1 MSSARGQ
8 LGNPYS
14 SGGGGVIFETRVQTS
29 FVVLMAAGGYVSCF
43 PNYPITRIKLQGRY
57 AGYDTDDLIVFT
69 KASDDGRERKL
80 LGQIKHRI
88 EINKSSDV
96 FGEVIQAAWD
106 DFGKAHLFTKGQ
118 DVIALITGPLSATDT
133 YDVRMILDWAR
144 QSETSEEFL
153 TKVELENVSS
163 QQKRTKLLAFRHH
176 LEKANDGNDVSDDDF
191 HQFLRHFH
199 LLGYDLDLNAGVTL
213 SLLQTVI
220 GLHTR
225 DNPAAMWSRILDEV
239 QSANQSA
246 GTLAKETLPEDIRNA
261 FRRADERTIPE
272 DISSK
277 LVPPTKPDW
286 SQYEYASE
294 LMIVGL
300 IGSWNEQSDADT
312 ATAGQLA
319 GEDYRSWILKVREAL
334 QQPGMP
340 ITQRN
345 GIWSVSE
352 RMELWQTLG
361 PRVFDD
367 HLDRLRQT
375 ATTVLMERDPK
386 FELPPEERYA
396 ASVHGKVLSH
406 SHQLRQGLASSLA
419 LVGNYPE
426 TLNNCSRG
434 RPEAVATLAVRD
446 IFDGSDWQLWASL
459 DNLLPLLAEVAPSE
473 FLDAVEAA
481 LQQTL
486 CPFDELFSQEGRGI
500 MGGNYMTGLLW
511 ALETLAW
518 DGEQLVRVSVILGE
532 LATRDPGGNW
542 SNRPS
547 NSLTTIFLPW
557 LPQTIASIDKR
568 KAAVETLQ
576 KQVPN
581 AAWQLLLSLLPSL
594 HQMSSGSAKPVWR
607 RTIPE
612 DWTEE
617 VTTKEYWNQVHVY
630 TEMAVEMARHDVG
643 RLGEVIDHLDDLPG
657 PALES
662 LLEHLSSEEIT
673 GKPEDERMGLWT
685 SLTDLTVKHKKFAD
699 AKWALSADLV
709 SKIDDV
715 ARALAP
721 LEKQNIHRRL
731 FGERDI
737 DLYDREGSWQEKRA
751 ELEKRRVIA
760 IKEILDAD
768 GREAVVP
775 FAESIES
782 PWNLGLTLGTIDDNE
797 MDTVVLPAL
806 LDAENRN
813 LTQLA
818 RGFISSRHYTQGWA
832 WSDNLDLA
840 DWALPQTGQFLAHLP
855 FTNETWKRA
864 KKLLGK
870 REEEYWTRADVNPFQ
885 VENRMHAAV
894 DKLIQYGR
902 PHAAIDCLNAV
913 LHEKKPL
920 DLKRATRALLA
931 ATTSKEPATAMTT
944 YHVAEV
950 IKSLQNNPNADRDD
964 LCTIEWAY
972 LPLLDGHHG
981 ASPMLLEQRLATD
994 PGFFCEAIRTL
1005 FRSKKEAKTKRTFT
1019 EREKDIAANVYR
1031 LLREW
1036 RTPPGLQADGSFS
1049 EESFK
1054 QWLKSV
1060 KATCEESGH
1069 IEVALLQVGSVLI
1082 HCPADPDGLCIHRAA
1097 AQALNAGD
1105 AEKMRNGYGTA
1116 LFNARGVHTVDPSG
1130 APELALRDKY
1140 AKKAEDVENAG
1151 YQRLAVTLRQL
1162 ADSYAHEARRI
1173 VEEHKQ
1179 EEEEDSQTGSD

>member
-1 MSSARGQ
+1 MNQ
-8 LGNPYS
+8 N
-14 SGGGGVIFETRVQTS
+14 
-29 FVVLMAAGGYVSCF
+29 AGT
-43 PNYPITRIKLQGRY
+43 ITR
-57 AGYDTDDLIVFT
+57 
-69 KASDDGRERKL
+69 
-80 LGQIKHRI
+80 
-88 EINKSSDV
+88 KS
-96 FGEVIQAAWD
+96 
-106 DFGKAHLFTKGQ
+106 
-118 DVIALITGPLSATDT
+118 
-133 YDVRMILDWAR
+133 
-144 QSETSEEFL
+144 
-153 TKVELENVSS
+153 
-163 QQKRTKLLAFRHH
+163 
-176 LEKANDGNDVSDDDF
+176 
-191 HQFLRHFH
+191 
-199 LLGYDLDLNAGVTL
+199 
-213 SLLQTVI
+213 
-220 GLHTR
+220 
-225 DNPAAMWSRILDEV
+225 
-239 QSANQSA
+239 
-246 GTLAKETLPEDIRNA
+246 LPENIRNA
-261 FRRADERTIPE
+261 FDRVAPRTIPE
-272 DISSK
+272 EISST
-277 LVPPTKPDW
+277 LVPQTKPDW
-286 SQYEYASE
+286 SQYGHASE
-294 LMIVGL
+294 LMIAGL
-300 IGSWNEQSDADT
+300 LGSWNAQSDADT
-312 ATAGQLA
+312 VIVSELA
-319 GEDYRSWILKVREAL
+319 GEDYRSWILKVREVL
-334 QQPGMP
+334 QQPSP
-340 ITQRN
+340 PVSQRN
-345 GIWSVSE
+345 EIWSISE

-361 PRVFDD
+361 PRVFGD
-367 HLDRLRQT
+367 HLDKLRHI
-375 ATTVLMERDPK
+375 ATTVLTERDPR
-386 FELPPEERYA
+386 FELPPEDRYA
-396 ASVHGKVLSH
+396 ASVKGKVLSH
-406 SHQLRQGLASSLA
+406 SYQLRQGLASSLA
-419 LVGNYPE
+419 LFSNYPE
-426 TLNNCSRG
+426 ALSNCPQG
-434 RPEAVATLAVRD
+434 RPEAIATLAVRD
-446 IFDGSDWQLWASL
+446 IFDASDWALWGSL
-459 DNLLPLLAEVAPSE
+459 DNLLPVLAEAAPTE

-481 LQQTL
+481 LQQTP
-486 CPFDELFSQEGRGI
+486 CPFDELFAQEGRGI

-518 DGEQLVRVSVILGE
+518 DEDQLVRVSVILGE
-532 LATRDPGGNW
+532 LAARDPGGNW

-557 LPQTIASIDKR
+557 LPQTIAPLDKR
-568 KAAVETLQ
+568 EVALRTLQ
-576 KQVPN
+576 NEVPE
-581 AAWQLLLSLLPSL
+581 AAWQLLLSLLPSV
-594 HQMSSGSAKPVWR
+594 HWMSSGSAKPSWR
-607 RTIPE
+607 KTIPTN
-612 DWTEE
+612 WTED
-617 VTTKEYWNQVHVY
+617 VTLDDYRAQVTLY
-630 TEMAVEMARHDVG
+630 AGMAVEMARHDVG
-643 RLGEVIDHLDDLPG
+643 KLSEMIDHLDDLPG

-685 SLTDLTVKHKKFAD
+685 NLIDLTVKHKKFAD

-760 IKEILDAD
+760 LKEILDAD

-775 FAESIES
+775 FAESVES

-797 MDTVVLPAL
+797 MDTVVLPTL

-944 YHVAEV
+944 YHVVEV

-981 ASPMLLEQRLATD
+981 ALPMLLEQRLATD

-1049 EESFK
+1049 EGSFK

-1082 HCPADPDGLCIHRAA
+1082 HCPADPDGLYIHRAA